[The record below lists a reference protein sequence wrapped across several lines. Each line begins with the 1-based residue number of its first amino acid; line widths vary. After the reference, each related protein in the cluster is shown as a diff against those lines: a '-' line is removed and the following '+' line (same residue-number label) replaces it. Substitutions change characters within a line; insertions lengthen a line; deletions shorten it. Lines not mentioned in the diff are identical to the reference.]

1 MNIEK
6 QDPIRQKVSVSS
18 PEKNGLES
26 KEKGARDSEE
36 VKSSDPNMK
45 KKSVTSKREQEFKM
59 LQIKHKHKGEMDALN
74 KAMRQKDEEIENLKQ
89 WITTQEEQNL
99 AYKKETERQKKF
111 LKDSELEF
119 EKRLNQLKTNLEN
132 IHLQELKEKV
142 TRVRKE
148 EQQAARQNV
157 EELQEKIE
165 KAKREQKK
173 QKRANE
179 GDYQVTLLQ
188 LKVEEQQ
195 KQIKELQTQIKELK
209 RSKVSDEEA
218 KEELRR
224 MNESLMEKVSTSNKK
239 VEDVEGSME
248 QVVSS
253 KMEFVE
259 RTTAEI
265 ARLHQELS
273 ISHMELARVKSEL
286 LSSQRQ
292 VAAQTI
298 QIAKMSASP
307 SGEHLSHEK
316 KNTRVGKK
324 TSVPD
329 PIKID
334 KRSSRGRSVTSPRS
348 KTEKKNQRIGIKSQR
363 PDQISLEKKQQR
375 SGMKP
380 PKSEQLGYEKKQQS
394 SGRKRFVSESNT
406 KLDKKKLR
414 SSRRSPCSPRKKQQ
428 SEAKRMMRRRSTGM
442 EYSSLEKQLKAQ
454 NAEHLL
460 QNKWAR
466 SVKKLPK
473 TPPRTE
479 HISVKNSQ
487 NSAMRTKTVSNPEHI
502 KRKQLRRR
510 ASQAKTRNSESKSW
524 LMKPQQ
530 SSEVKHSKRS
540 TIHGYET
547 SSREEPRPFGIS
559 RADRSSSVENHNRRN
574 QTQSIQ
580 FNPIDMEKRRR
591 SSRK

>member
-6 QDPIRQKVSVSS
+6 QNPTPQKVSVSS
-18 PEKNGLES
+18 PEENGLES
-26 KEKGARDSEE
+26 KERGARDSEE
-36 VKSSDPNMK
+36 VKSSDPNM

-74 KAMRQKDEEIENLKQ
+74 KAIRQKDEEIENLKQ
-89 WITTQEEQNL
+89 WITTQEEQNSVW
-99 AYKKETERQKKF
+99 KKETERQKKI

-148 EQQAARQNV
+148 EQQAARRNV
-157 EELQEKIE
+157 EELQEKIDI
-165 KAKREQKK
+165 AKREQKN
-173 QKRANE
+173 QKRASE

-195 KQIKELQTQIKELK
+195 TQIKELQTEIKELK
-209 RSKVSDEEA
+209 RNKISDEEA
-218 KEELRR
+218 KEALRR

-239 VEDVEGSME
+239 VEDV
-248 QVVSS
+248 VSS

-259 RTTAEI
+259 MTTAEI
-265 ARLHQELS
+265 ARLHQEIS
-273 ISHMELARVKSEL
+273 IKNKELARFKSEL
-286 LSSQRQ
+286 LSSQRL

-298 QIAKMSASP
+298 QIAKMSTSP

-316 KNTRVGKK
+316 KNIRAGKK
-324 TSVPD
+324 TSVL
-329 PIKID
+329 
-334 KRSSRGRSVTSPRS
+334 RSVTSPRS
-348 KTEKKNQRIGIKSQR
+348 KTEKKNQRNGMKLPR
-363 PDQISLEKKQQR
+363 PDQISLEKKQR

-380 PKSEQLGYEKKQQS
+380 PKSDQLGYEKKKQS
-394 SGRKRFVSESNT
+394 SGRKRFGSENNA
-406 KLDKKKLR
+406 KLHKKKLR
-414 SSRRSPCSPRKKQQ
+414 SSRRSPGSPKMKQPN
-428 SEAKRMMRRRSTGM
+428 EAKRMMRRRSTGM
-442 EYSSLEKQLKAQ
+442 VYSSLENQLKAQ

-460 QNKWAR
+460 QNNR
-466 SVKKLPK
+466 TRNEKKLPK

-487 NSAMRTKTVSNPEHI
+487 NCAMRSKTVSNPEHI

-510 ASQAKTRNSESKSW
+510 ASQPKTKHSESKPW
-524 LMKPQQ
+524 LLKPQY

-540 TIHGYET
+540 TISGYET
-547 SSREEPRPFGIS
+547 STREEPRPFGIS
-559 RADRSSSVENHNRRN
+559 RAVRSSSVENHYRRN
-574 QTQSIQ
+574 QTQSIHI
-580 FNPIDMEKRRR
+580 NPIETEKRRR